1 VNAKRQELERE
12 VTIPVAHPF
21 ILSAPRGSEGLP
33 LLVALHGYAGDMTSM
48 LRVAQ
53 AIAGDEIAVAAVQ
66 GPHQFWFPSVDQ
78 VSTRKTGF
86 GWLTDYRPEAS
97 QARHHRL
104 VEGVIDAACRELD
117 ADRRSVF
124 VMGFS
129 QACALNYRF
138 AFTRPGA
145 LRGVIGVCGGI
156 PSDFADA
163 KYVEIPAAVL
173 HVAAQDDEYYRPERT
188 RPFAD
193 ALGRLSRDVTFREY
207 PGPHVFPRA
216 AIPFIR
222 DWILDHCK

>member
-1 VNAKRQELERE
+1 MRHEVERE
-12 VTIPVAHPF
+12 VTLPVAHPF
-21 ILSAPRGSEGLP
+21 ILSVPRESSGLP

-53 AIAGDEIAVAAVQ
+53 SIAGDAIAVAAVQ
-66 GPHQFWFPSVDQ
+66 GLHQFWFPSVEQ
-78 VSTRKTGF
+78 VQTRKTGF
-86 GWLTDYRPEAS
+86 GWLTDHRPEAS

-104 VEGVIDAACRELD
+104 IESVVDAACRETA
-117 ADRRSVF
+117 ADRRKVF
-124 VMGFS
+124 LMGFS

-138 AFTRPGA
+138 AFTHPGA

-156 PSDFADA
+156 PGDFADA

-173 HVAAQDDEYYRPERT
+173 HIAAEDDEYYSAERT

-193 ALGRLSRDVTFREY
+193 ALGRLARDVTFREY

-222 DWILDHCK
+222 DWILDRCSR